1 MPIGG
6 RGPRCAGSIINDR
19 DSVEDFHYDQYVLK
33 LELEL
38 DKENICRSLNDKY
51 ILNLLSDR
59 YLLMSAKRFTG
70 DSPLRVS
77 KIRSF

>member
-19 DSVEDFHYDQYVLK
+19 DSVEDFHHDQYVLK
-33 LELEL
+33 LEL
-38 DKENICRSLNDKY
+38 DKGNIYRSLNDKY
-51 ILNLLSDR
+51 VLNLLSDR
-59 YLLMSAKRFTG
+59 YLLMSAKRLTG

-77 KIRSF
+77 KIRCF